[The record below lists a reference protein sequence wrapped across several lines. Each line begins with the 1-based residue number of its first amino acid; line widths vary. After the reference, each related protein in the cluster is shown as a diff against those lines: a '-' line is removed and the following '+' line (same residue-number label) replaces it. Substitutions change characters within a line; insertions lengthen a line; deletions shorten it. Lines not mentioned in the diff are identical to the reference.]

1 MGSFTWRYMNRFRC
15 IGGDCED
22 TCCASWGVEVSKT
35 DVEAIQ
41 GWLADEPG
49 RFDEAILTYPP
60 KHRSP
65 GRFGRIR
72 MSPGCNCPLLSADG
86 LCGVHANLGEA
97 ALPMTCTSYPRS
109 LGVRDGDQTRETSGF
124 LSCPEVVRQLLAT
137 EGALTREPGAGDH
150 RMNLDQ
156 SIDRSGPYFERFDA
170 VRTFVAEL
178 GADRPLADQLW
189 LQFRFAASSVA
200 RFNRAVTDPGPIE
213 ALMVQFAEADHL
225 DTVLAERPGQLDAF
239 DALFL
244 EQIAKMAT
252 PTGQYLKP
260 QGLLH
265 DVFLRHGGT
274 EDLDAVLASHRAAS
288 AEWQPPT
295 EALSRYVAHHWL
307 TRWYTNGPDLS
318 YHAEW
323 LLMKVAILRLM
334 LVGGGDVV
342 AAIYS
347 TDRIVE
353 HHGWIYECKGELRKL
368 KLGSFDQAGA
378 LLAF

>member
-1 MGSFTWRYMNRFRC
+1 MGSFTWRYMNRFQC

-22 TCCASWGVEVSKT
+22 TCCAAWGVEVSRT
-35 DVEAIQ
+35 DVAAIH

-49 RFDEAILTYPP
+49 RFEEAILTYPP

-72 MSPGCNCPLLSADG
+72 MSPGCNCPLLSTDG

-109 LGVRDGDQTRETSGF
+109 LGIRGEVEVRELSGF
-124 LSCPEVVRQLLAT
+124 LSCPEVVRQLLAD
-137 EGALTREPGAGDH
+137 EDALTREPGVGEH

-156 SIDRSGPYFERFDA
+156 SIGRPGPYFERLDA
-170 VRTFVAEL
+170 VRTFVAAIGE
-178 GADRPLADQLW
+178 GRPLADQLW
-189 LQFRFAASSVA
+189 LQFRFSASSVA
-200 RFNRAVTDPGPIE
+200 RFNRAATAAGPIE
-213 ALMVQFAEADHL
+213 ALMAQFSEESHL
-225 DTVLAERPGQLDAF
+225 DAVLAERPGRLDAF
-239 DALFL
+239 DAVFL
-244 EQIAKMAT
+244 AQVAKMAT
-252 PTGQYLKP
+252 TEGQYRKP
-260 QGLLH
+260 QALLLET
-265 DVFLRHGGT
+265 FLQHGST
-274 EDLDAVLASHRAAS
+274 DDLDAVLAGHRAAS
-288 AEWQPPT
+288 ASWQAPP
-295 EALSRYVAHHWL
+295 ELSRYVAHHWL

-323 LLMKVAILRLM
+323 LLMKMAILRLL
-334 LVGGGDVV
+334 LVSGADLV

-368 KLGSFDQAGA
+368 KLGSFELAGA
-378 LLAF
+378 LLGF